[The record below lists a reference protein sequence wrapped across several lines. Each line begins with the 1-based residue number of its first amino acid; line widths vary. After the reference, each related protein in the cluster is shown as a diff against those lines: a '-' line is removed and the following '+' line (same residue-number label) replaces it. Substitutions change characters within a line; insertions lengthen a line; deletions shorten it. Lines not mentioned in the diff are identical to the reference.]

1 MLVLSTDPAV
11 DVHLAPTSYTGADVE
26 PYNSF
31 TLTCVATK
39 SSGVSPEL
47 DITWLQAGLQVDNST
62 TGVTIVEEEVS
73 GERKTSVIYI
83 AQATSLKSGIYGC
96 VVVLSIPESSAV
108 QQVRNSTV
116 VIRGEIQH
124 IHLTCSTDELR
135 LVMNMGQD
143 VESGS

>member
-1 MLVLSTDPAV
+1 MLVLSTDPAI
-11 DVHLAPTSYTGADVE
+11 DVYLAPTSYTGADVE

-62 TGVTIVEEEVS
+62 TGVTIVEEEEVS
-73 GERKTSVIYI
+73 GEQKTSVVYI

-108 QQVRNSTV
+108 QQARNSTV

-124 IHLTCSTDELR
+124 VHLTCSTDELR
-135 LVMNMGQD
+135 LVMEYG
-143 VESGS
+143 SGC